1 MLPVNVNGLIA
12 QIMLQLNQY
21 HTTAADFE
29 AIQMLAPAAR
39 FISVVGAGGK
49 SHLIKWLAAVYQAQG
64 FKVCVTTTTKTYLP
78 EGNEFNAQI
87 CLAEPSP
94 AQALVRQMARVNVA
108 PGGVYFLYKQ
118 RLAMPANQPPKV
130 QGFSVTELSQ
140 LAELGL
146 FDVYLVEADGA
157 KHLPLKAPAGHEP
170 CICEQSDLLIG
181 VTGAE
186 AIFSPAAPQQI
197 HRWPLFSKI
206 SGCVEGAE
214 VDEAALSKLLVDPQG
229 LFKNSPKQANKLWL
243 VNKMDRCSDPLRL
256 RLFAQQVLSQ
266 TALLNAVWLS
276 QLDLPSPTVER
287 YFAS

>member
-1 MLPVNVNGLIA
+1 MLR
-12 QIMLQLNQY
+12 LNQY
-21 HTTAADFE
+21 HTTAADFD
-29 AIQMLAPAAR
+29 AIQMLDKSVPAAR

-49 SHLIKWLAAVYQAQG
+49 SHLIKWLAAIYQAQG
-64 FKVCVTTTTKTYLP
+64 FKVCVTTTTKMYLP
-78 EGNEFNAQI
+78 EDGEFAALVALASGQPTQA
-87 CLAEPSP
+87 LAEQIAKADS
-94 AQALVRQMARVNVA
+94 Q
-108 PGGVYFLYKQ
+108 GGSAYFLYKQ
-118 RLAMPANQPPKV
+118 RLAVPANQPSKV

-170 CICEQSDLLIG
+170 CICEQSDLVIG

-186 AIFSPAAPQQI
+186 AIFSPASPQQI
-197 HRWPLFSKI
+197 HRWPRFSQL

-243 VNKMDRCSDPLRL
+243 VNKMDRCSDPHRL

-266 TALLNAVWLS
+266 TALLNAVWFS
-276 QLDLPSPTVER
+276 QLDLPKPTVER